1 MAGPHTPDEVRGSP
15 ASEPGDRT
23 LIRWSLEGDQ
33 DAATQLYLR
42 YARRLNSLVESQCST
57 ELAHRAG
64 VDDIVQSIFGSFFR
78 LIRQGFYDAPD
89 GEELWGLLLVI
100 AIHKVREKA
109 VYHRAAKRDM
119 RRTFGCDDAGRHLEL
134 WSNAQDFP
142 DGYLELILD
151 ETLEQLPCECR
162 KMARLRVEGYQV
174 AEIARKT
181 GRSRRTVERILQ
193 ETRVKLNQLVHED
206 D

>member
-1 MAGPHTPDEVRGSP
+1 MPGPHTPDEVRGSP

-33 DAATQLYLR
+33 DAATQVYLR

-57 ELAHRAG
+57 ELAHTAG

-89 GEELWGLLLVI
+89 AEELWGLLLVI

-119 RRTFGCDDAGRHLEL
+119 RRTFGCDEAGRHLEL
-134 WSNAQDFP
+134 WSSAHDFP
-142 DGYLELILD
+142 DGYLELVLD
-151 ETLEQLPCECR
+151 ETLEQLPGECR
-162 KMARLRVEGYQV
+162 RMARLRVEGYQV
-174 AEIARKT
+174 AEIARET

-193 ETRVKLNQLVHED
+193 ETRVKLNQLVRED

>member
-1 MAGPHTPDEVRGSP
+1 MPGPQTPDEVRGSS

-57 ELAHRAG
+57 ELAHRVG

-89 GEELWGLLLVI
+89 AEELWGLLLVI

-119 RRTFGCDDAGRHLEL
+119 RRTFGCDEAGRHLEL
-134 WSNAQDFP
+134 WSSAHDFP
-142 DGYLELILD
+142 DGYLELVLD
-151 ETLEQLPCECR
+151 EPWSNCLASAGGWR
-162 KMARLRVEGYQV
+162 GSASRV
-174 AEIARKT
+174 I
-181 GRSRRTVERILQ
+181 RSRRSPGRRGARGARWSVSSRKP
-193 ETRVKLNQLVHED
+193 V
-206 D
+206 